1 MVDSEL
7 LRRLLEATTEALS
20 RQLEEIDN
28 ATQEIADAA
37 VDEED
42 TADKSITIS
51 RVRIFLCKRPHPIR
65 IDRIPWYTSGF
76 Q

>member
-1 MVDSEL
+1 MYKEIEE
-7 LRRLLEATTEALS
+7 LRRMLVDAAEQFPEL
-20 RQLEEIDN
+20 
-28 ATQEIADAA
+28 ADAA

>member
-1 MVDSEL
+1 MYTEIEEL
-7 LRRLLEATTEALS
+7 CRRLVDAAEQFPEL
-20 RQLEEIDN
+20 
-28 ATQEIADAA
+28 ADAA

-51 RVRIFLCKRPHPIR
+51 RVRIFLCKRPYPIR

>member
-1 MVDSEL
+1 MYTEIEELCRRLVDAAEQFSEL
-7 LRRLLEATTEALS
+7 
-20 RQLEEIDN
+20 
-28 ATQEIADAA
+28 ADAA

-51 RVRIFLCKRPHPIR
+51 RVRIFLCKRSHPIR

>member
-1 MVDSEL
+1 MYTEIEEL
-7 LRRLLEATTEALS
+7 CRRLVDAAE
-20 RQLEEIDN
+20 QF
-28 ATQEIADAA
+28 QELADAA

>member
-1 MVDSEL
+1 MHTEIEEL
-7 LRRLLEATTEALS
+7 CRRLVDAAEQFPEL
-20 RQLEEIDN
+20 
-28 ATQEIADAA
+28 ADAA